1 MKPVVHNRRVKLLAL
16 ALLWPIASVMA
27 QTTEFV
33 PRQATFTGNTVI
45 TSDVLQATAAPYL
58 SRPLNHPL
66 TEDDLE
72 DLRQKLVR
80 VYTDAG
86 YVNSGVVVDGVLAGN
101 TLNFK
106 VIEGRLKGI
115 TVTGAGRLDPRYVT
129 RRLDKDD
136 GAPFNTNVLRERF
149 QLLLTDPLMARMNA
163 RVAPGEILGEA
174 LLEVDVALAPNSQFT
189 LLANNYHPPSVGEAS
204 VGVAATFRNLTGA
217 GDLLEAN
224 LQAAPQSGILSKA
237 SLAWQV
243 PLGFSG
249 TRMSLGIDQG
259 DSSVMEQPAAV
270 LGITSQLRSVDL
282 GLSHA
287 FVESLTHRFTL
298 GLNRVV
304 RENQTSLLG
313 TPFSFNPNEPD
324 GLTRETLWRVWQD
337 YSYRTPTQALAF
349 RSTFTFGQN
358 NLRDSSGLPAQPNDG
373 APPSSPPSS
382 FRSWMGQA
390 QWSRQLSTEGVQLV
404 ARAIVQRSADRLLAL
419 DGLAVGGVNTV
430 RGYRENELV
439 RDQGEYINLEVDF
452 PVAGL
457 SGSDTRVHLVPF
469 IDAGSAHNLGGPIQA
484 LSSLGLAV
492 RAYCRGL
499 QADLTIAKRLTSV
512 DQSQDSAN
520 SLQGQGI
527 HLQISYKF

>member
-1 MKPVVHNRRVKLLAL
+1 MKPAVRNRRIKLLAL
-16 ALLWPIASVMA
+16 AVLWPIAPLMA

-33 PRQATFTGNTVI
+33 PQQVTFTGNTVI
-45 TSDVLQATAAPYL
+45 TGDVLQATAAPYL
-58 SRPLNHPL
+58 NRPLSHPL
-66 TEDDLE
+66 TGDDLE

-80 VYTDAG
+80 IYTDAG
-86 YVNSGVVVDGVLAGN
+86 YVNSGVVVDGALTGT

-115 TVTGAGRLDPRYVT
+115 TVTGADRLDPRYIT
-129 RRLDKDD
+129 RRLDKGD

-149 QLLLTDPLMARMNA
+149 QLLLTDPLIARMNA
-163 RVAPGEILGEA
+163 RVAPGENLGEA
-174 LLEVDVALAPNSQFT
+174 LLEVDVALAPTSQFT
-189 LLANNYHPPSVGEAS
+189 LLANNYRPPSVGEAS

-249 TRMSLGIDQG
+249 TRMSLSIDQG
-259 DSSVMEQPAAV
+259 DSNVIEQPAAV
-270 LGITSQLRSVDL
+270 LAITSQLRSVDL
-282 GLSHA
+282 GLSHTV
-287 FVESLTHRFTL
+287 VESLTHRLAL

-313 TPFSFNPNEPD
+313 TPFSFNSNEPD

-358 NLRDSSGLPAQPNDG
+358 NLRDSSGLPPQPSNS
-373 APPSSPPSS
+373 APTSS

-390 QWSRQLSTEGVQLV
+390 QWSRQLNREGVQLI
-404 ARAIVQRSADRLLAL
+404 ARATVQRSADRLLAL

-430 RGYRENELV
+430 RGFRENELV
-439 RDQGEYINLEVDF
+439 RDQGETINLEVDF

-457 SGSDTRVHLVPF
+457 SGSDTRVHLLPF
-469 IDAGSAHNLGGPIQA
+469 IDAGSAHNLGGPTQA

-492 RAYCRGL
+492 RAHWRGL

-512 DQSQDSAN
+512 DQSQGSAN

-527 HLQISYKF
+527 HLQIAYKF

>member
-1 MKPVVHNRRVKLLAL
+1 MKPAVRNRRVKLLAL
-16 ALLWPIASVMA
+16 ALLWPITLLMA

-33 PRQATFTGNTVI
+33 PRQVTFTGNTMI
-45 TSDVLQATAAPYL
+45 SSDVLQATAAPYL
-58 SRPLNHPL
+58 NRPLNLPL
-66 TEDDLE
+66 TGDDLE

-86 YVNSGVVVDGVLAGN
+86 YVNSGVVLDVALAGN

-115 TVTGAGRLDPRYVT
+115 TVTGAGQLDPRYVT

-136 GAPFNTNVLRERF
+136 GAPFNINLLRERF
-149 QLLLTDPLMARMNA
+149 QLLLTDPLIARMNA
-163 RVAPGEILGEA
+163 RVAPGENLGEA
-174 LLEVDVALAPNSQFT
+174 LLEVDVALTATSQFT
-189 LLANNYHPPSVGEAS
+189 LLANNYRPPSVGEAS

-224 LQAAPQSGILSKA
+224 LQAAPQSGIFSKA

-243 PLGFSG
+243 PLGYSG

-259 DSSVMEQPAAV
+259 DSNVIEQPAAM
-270 LGITSQLRSVDL
+270 LGITSHLRSVDL
-282 GLSHA
+282 GLSNTV
-287 FVESLTHRFTL
+287 VESLTHRFTL

-324 GLTRETLWRVWQD
+324 GLTRETLWRAWQD

-358 NLRDSSGLPAQPNDG
+358 NLRDSSGLPAQSNNG
-373 APPSSPPSS
+373 APPSS

-390 QWSRQLSTEGVQLV
+390 QWSRQLSTQGVQLI
-404 ARAIVQRSADRLLAL
+404 ARATLQRSADRLLAL

-430 RGYRENELV
+430 RGFRENELV

-452 PVAGL
+452 PVTGL
-457 SGSDTRVHLVPF
+457 SSSDTRVHLLPF
-469 IDAGSAHNLGGPIQA
+469 IDAGSAHNVGGPTQA

-492 RAYCRGL
+492 RAHWHGL

-512 DQSQDSAN
+512 DQSHGSAN
-520 SLQGQGI
+520 SLQSQGI
-527 HLQISYKF
+527 HLQISHKF

>member
-1 MKPVVHNRRVKLLAL
+1 MKPAVRNRRIKLLAL
-16 ALLWPIASVMA
+16 AVLWPITSLMA
-27 QTTEFV
+27 QTTAFV
-33 PRQATFTGNTVI
+33 PQQVSFTGNTAI
-45 TSDVLQATAAPYL
+45 TSDVLQAAAAPYL
-58 SRPLNHPL
+58 NRPLNLPL
-66 TEDDLE
+66 TGDDLE

-80 VYTDAG
+80 IYTDAG
-86 YVNSGVVVDGVLAGN
+86 YVNSGVMVDGALAGN

-115 TVTGAGRLDPRYVT
+115 TVTGAGRLDPRYIT
-129 RRLDKDD
+129 RRLDKGDS
-136 GAPFNTNVLRERF
+136 APFNTNVLRERF
-149 QLLLTDPLMARMNA
+149 QWLLTDPLIARMNA
-163 RVAPGEILGEA
+163 RVAPGENLGEA
-174 LLEVDVALAPNSQFT
+174 LLEVDVALAPTSQFT
-189 LLANNYHPPSVGEAS
+189 LVANNYRPPSVGEAS

-217 GDLLEAN
+217 GDVLEAN
-224 LQAAPQSGILSKA
+224 LQAAPQSGIFSKA
-237 SLAWQV
+237 ALAWHV

-337 YSYRTPTQALAF
+337 YSYRTPAQALAF

-358 NLRDSSGLPAQPNDG
+358 NLRDSAGLPAQPNNG
-373 APPSSPPSS
+373 APPSS
-382 FRSWMGQA
+382 FRTWMGQA
-390 QWSRQLSTEGVQLV
+390 QWSRQLSTEGVQLI
-404 ARAIVQRSADRLLAL
+404 ARATVQRSADRLLAL

-430 RGYRENELV
+430 RGFRENELV
-439 RDQGEYINLEVDF
+439 RDQGEYVNLEIDF
-452 PVAGL
+452 PVLGL
-457 SGSDTRVHLVPF
+457 VGGNTRVHLVPF
-469 IDAGSAHNLGGPIQA
+469 IDAGTAHNLDGPTQA

-492 RAYCRGL
+492 RAHWRSL
-499 QADLTIAKRLTSV
+499 QADLTVAKRLTAV
-512 DQSQDSAN
+512 DQSQGAAN